1 MRESGELT
9 VELPDAAATGAA
21 GGDLARAAEAV
32 ARSAGLT
39 VALEGELGAGKT
51 TLVRGCLAALGHA
64 GPVRS
69 PTYTLLESYP
79 LTPLTVHHLDGF
91 RLDGVE
97 DFEALGFR
105 ELAGP
110 GRLVLIE
117 WASRADSVAAASDLT
132 LRLEFSRT
140 GRRLTVHPTTAAGES
155 VNDAL
160 GNLWQPACKT
170 GAT

>member
-1 MRESGELT
+1 MRESRELT
-9 VELPDAAATGAA
+9 MELPDAAATGAA
-21 GGDLARAAEAV
+21 GGDLARAAEPA
-32 ARSAGLT
+32 ARSSGLT

-64 GPVRS
+64 GLVRS

-79 LTPLTVHHLDGF
+79 LAQLTVHHLDGF
-91 RLDGVE
+91 RLDGAE
-97 DFEALGFR
+97 DFEALGIR

-132 LRLEFSRT
+132 LRLDFKDT
-140 GRRLTVHPTTAAGES
+140 GRRLTVEPTTPTGAS
-155 VNDAL
+155 VRDAL
-160 GNLWQPACKT
+160 KDRWRLASKT

>member
-9 VELPDAAATGAA
+9 LELPDAAATGAA
-21 GGDLARAAEAV
+21 GGDLARAAEAL
-32 ARSAGLT
+32 ARSRGLT

-79 LTPLTVHHLDGF
+79 FTDLTVHHLDGF
-91 RLDGVE
+91 RLDGTD
-97 DFEALGFR
+97 DFEALGIR

-117 WASRADSVAAASDLT
+117 WASRADSIAAASDLT
-132 LRLEFSRT
+132 LRLDFRPA
-140 GRRLTVHPTTAAGES
+140 GRRLTVHPTGPIGEAIS
-155 VNDAL
+155 ERWR
-160 GNLWQPACKT
+160 GPSKT
-170 GAT
+170 GVT

>member
-9 VELPDAAATGAA
+9 RELPDAAATGAA
-21 GGDLARAAEAV
+21 GGDLARAAQAIASSV
-32 ARSAGLT
+32 GLT

-69 PTYTLLESYP
+69 PTYTLLETYP
-79 LTPLTVHHLDGF
+79 VTPTVHHLDGF
-91 RLDGVE
+91 RLDGIE
-97 DFEALGFR
+97 DFEALGIR

-117 WASRADSVAAASDLT
+117 WASRADSIAAASDLT
-132 LRLEFSRT
+132 LRLDFSGA
-140 GRRLTVHPTTAAGES
+140 GRRLTVDPKTAAGES
-155 VNDAL
+155 VRV
-160 GNLWQPACKT
+160 NLARCWGAPEMT
-170 GAT
+170 GGT